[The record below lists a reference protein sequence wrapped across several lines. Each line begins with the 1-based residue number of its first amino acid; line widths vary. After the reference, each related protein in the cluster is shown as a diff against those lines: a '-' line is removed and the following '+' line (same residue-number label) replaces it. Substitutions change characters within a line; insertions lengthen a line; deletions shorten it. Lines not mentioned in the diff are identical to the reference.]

1 VKNVRLL
8 SDELWSRKELLEQ
21 DYIESRRS
29 IRTVEE
35 GEVSLEQVGVGMGE
49 VGV

>member
-1 VKNVRLL
+1 MKNVRLL
-8 SDELWSRKELLEQ
+8 SDELWSRKELLGQ

-35 GEVSLEQVGVGMGE
+35 GEVSLEQVGMGQVGI
-49 VGV
+49 